1 MSNAVQAFAKTQDTW
16 VLHWLATH
24 HDRPYSETALAAALP
39 EGADLRDEAI
49 LGRALAHVG
58 LRSRWVDTAPSRL
71 DPVVLPCIV
80 FDQTGQP
87 AILLRQDAGLGL
99 LSDPATPP
107 VTINQAT
114 LNRDYRAGALLATPA
129 APDTDTRLSP
139 DTVTEARA
147 PRHWFW
153 GPVRANWRG
162 WGQVILAA
170 ACLNLLSLALP
181 IFVMNVYDRVIP
193 NLAFVTLWT
202 LAIGVSIALVLD
214 MILRALRASMI
225 ESIGRRVDLQ
235 VGAELFRHAMA
246 LRMTARPGGAAA
258 LVNTIRDFE
267 AVRDFFASASVVSVI
282 DLAFVGIFIAVLFWL
297 VGPLALV
304 PLCAVPVVLII
315 AALAQWP
322 MGRRAAEA
330 QKLATKR
337 HVVLVETLTGAET
350 IKSLGAEPV
359 MQREWEAAVAASA
372 RVNGATRVWS
382 NVATSGAFAVQQSVS
397 VIVVVWGVF
406 LIFDGAIT
414 VGGLIAAN
422 ILAGRVLAPLG
433 TIAQTIFRAQYAA
446 KSMAALTRFMALPEE
461 RPGPVR
467 AGPQIRKGHIALEGV
482 QASYPGAGAPA
493 LREIDM
499 VIEPG
504 EVVAIL
510 GRVGSGKTTLAKVL
524 AGLLTPE
531 TGRVLFD
538 GAGIAQFDPADLRA
552 GIGYLPQEPDIFT
565 GTLRENLVIGRPSAS
580 GAQIAQAL
588 DLAGLTQFV
597 AQSPE
602 GLDMDL
608 GERGAR
614 LSGGQ
619 RQGLALARLLLRDT
633 PVLCLD
639 EPTNAM
645 DQQMEAHV
653 TAQLAKL
660 AAEGRTILIITHRD
674 SLARIAPRLIVL
686 EQGRKVLDG
695 PRAQVVAQL
704 QAAARDKA
712 AE

>member
-1 MSNAVQAFAKTQDTW
+1 MSSAAHARAETQDAW
-16 VLHWLATH
+16 VLRWLAAH

-39 EGADLRDEAI
+39 EGADLRDEGI
-49 LGRALAHVG
+49 LGRALAQLG
-58 LRSRWVDTAPSRL
+58 LRSRWVDTAPARL
-71 DPVVLPCIV
+71 DPVVLPCVV
-80 FDQTGQP
+80 FDQTGHP
-87 AILLRQDAGLGL
+87 AILVRHGSGLGL
-99 LSDPATPP
+99 ISGSQGAPSPITPAT
-107 VTINQAT
+107 
-114 LNRDYRAGALLATPA
+114 LGSDYRSAALLVTPA
-129 APDTDTRLSP
+129 APETDTRLSP

-170 ACLNLLSLALP
+170 LCLNLLSLALP

-267 AVRDFFASASVVSVI
+267 AVRDFFASASVMSVI

-304 PLCAVPVVLII
+304 PLGAVPVVLLI

-322 MGRRAAEA
+322 MGQRAAEA

-372 RVNGATRVWS
+372 RVSGATRVWS

-406 LIFDGAIT
+406 LIFDGTIT

-446 KSMAALTRFMALPEE
+446 KSMAALDRFMALPEE

-467 AGPQIRKGHIALEGV
+467 AGPQIRQGQIALEGV
-482 QASYPGAGAPA
+482 QASYPGAATPA
-493 LREIDM
+493 LCDIDIS
-499 VIEPG
+499 IEPG

-524 AGLLTPE
+524 AGLLAPDA
-531 TGRVLFD
+531 GRVLLD
-538 GAGIAQFDPADLRA
+538 QRGIAQFDPADLRA

-565 GTLRENLVIGRPSAS
+565 GTLRENLVIGRP
-580 GAQIAQAL
+580 GANSTQIAHAL
-588 DLAGLTQFV
+588 EMSGLSRLV
-597 AQSPE
+597 AESPE
-602 GLDMDL
+602 GLEMDL

-619 RQGLALARLLLRDT
+619 RQGLALARLLLRET

-653 TAQLAKL
+653 TAQLANM
-660 AAEGRTILIITHRD
+660 AAAGRTILIITHRD

-695 PRAQVVAQL
+695 PRAQVITQL
-704 QAAARDKA
+704 QAAARQKA